1 MTPGE
6 TVQLCAR
13 NNALWCDAVLTA
25 AGATTDF
32 HHGYWRASNE
42 QVPLFPN
49 IVTLTAEH
57 SSDLSAALS
66 ALPSKAA
73 VKDSFNCLDLG
84 ASGFE
89 KLFTGTWLF
98 RSAETT
104 RKPASP
110 PDWQKAQTSE
120 ALQKWL
126 AAWSKK
132 ESLHTL
138 FPAKLLKSPDIDFVS
153 ILRDDAIQGGAVLNS
168 GPAHAGKDVVGISN
182 IFHRKSWLYGA
193 LHALMEPFPHR
204 PVCTYE
210 TDTELLPVYRQIGF
224 EDVGTLSI
232 WIKQ

>member
-1 MTPGE
+1 MTPAE

-13 NNALWCDAVLTA
+13 NNALWCDAVLRA
-25 AGATTDF
+25 AGARTDF
-32 HHGYWRASNE
+32 HHGYWQASGK

-57 SSDLSAALS
+57 GADLSAALA

-73 VKDSFNCLDLG
+73 VKDSFDCLDLST
-84 ASGFE
+84 SGFE
-89 KLFTGTWLF
+89 KLLTGTWLF
-98 RSAETT
+98 RSQEGT

-120 ALQKWL
+120 ALCKWL
-126 AAWSKK
+126 PAWNKSEK
-132 ESLHTL
+132 LHTL
-138 FPAKLLKSPDIDFVS
+138 FPPKLLEFPDIDFVS
-153 ILRDDAIQGGAVLNS
+153 IRRDDKIQGGAVLNY
-168 GPAHAGKDVVGISN
+168 GPSHAGKDVVGISN

-193 LHALMEPFPHR
+193 LHALIEPFQHR

-224 EDVGTLSI
+224 EDVGTLTV
-232 WIKQ
+232 WQKL